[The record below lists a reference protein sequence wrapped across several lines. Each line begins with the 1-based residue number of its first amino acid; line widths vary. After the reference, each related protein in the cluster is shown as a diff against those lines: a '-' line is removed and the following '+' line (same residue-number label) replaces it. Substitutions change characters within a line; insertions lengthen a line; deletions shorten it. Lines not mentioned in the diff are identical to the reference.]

1 MSKRYSIKEIFRAIN
16 TNLTKRFYFKDLYFF
31 MLKKILKQ
39 PEIKICF
46 LPKQRPFSKEIPLIE
61 NIKTKTLPKQKLI
74 VRETSLPKNAKTS
87 DNLTGEK
94 PLVTVK
100 SALDFDYS
108 IKWITLNLESLIVNR
123 LYETDLSSKF
133 NAEDFELP
141 DFKKELNI
149 NNIDKTEL
157 TLPKKA
163 FVIEELLRFIP
174 YKNKLPVDLIY
185 NIPQQ
190 KEAAISSEFDSDMM
204 TLFKN
209 SLAQSAKTTLHNV
222 EILSIYE
229 HFYPN
234 LYSMIRRDGRTKKLL
249 CFLDKK
255 KSKTPPG
262 KSYYFIMGKR
272 LDTKKTYT
280 TLVEN

>member
-1 MSKRYSIKEIFRAIN
+1 MSKRYSIKEIFRTIK
-16 TNLTKRFYFKDLYFF
+16 TNLSKNFYFKDLYFF

-46 LPKQRPFSKEIPLIE
+46 LPKQRPFSKEIQLFE
-61 NIKTKTLPKQKLI
+61 NITSKTLQKPKLVVRETTLPK
-74 VRETSLPKNAKTS
+74 EAKTS
-87 DNLTGEK
+87 ENMTGEK
-94 PLVTVK
+94 PHVTLK
-100 SALDFDYS
+100 SALDFDYN

-123 LYETDLSSKF
+123 FYETSLASKF
-133 NAEDFELP
+133 SAEELELSDFN
-141 DFKKELNI
+141 KELAI

-157 TLPKKA
+157 TLPKRA

-174 YKNKLPVDLIY
+174 YKNKLPLELVY
-185 NIPQQ
+185 NLPLQ
-190 KEAAISSEFDSDMM
+190 KESAISSEFDSEMM